1 MVTDVSAATPDMADL
16 VLRLRTAA
24 RETRAIDALSLAVDL
39 LGDEQYANVMLLG
52 AAYQL
57 GAVPLAASTI
67 ERAIRLNGTAVDANI
82 AAFRYGRGAVAD
94 PAVDAG
100 PREQSLDA
108 LVSGRTADLVSYQ
121 SAGYARRYTDTVERV
136 RTREEELLGGE
147 RLTEAVA
154 RYLYKLMAYK
164 DEYEVARLSLAP
176 ELTDSIAAQFGE
188 GARYSYR
195 LHPPV
200 LRALGVKHKISLG
213 PWFRPAFHGLAA
225 MRRLR
230 GTALDPFGRTEVRR
244 IERGLIT
251 EYEALVGEVL
261 DGLTADNLEVAVE
274 LLSLPDLV
282 RGYEQIKLDNVAIF
296 HARKAELL
304 EQFLQSA

>member
-1 MVTDVSAATPDMADL
+1 MADL
-16 VLRLRTAA
+16 VSRLRVAC
-24 RETRAIDALSLAVDL
+24 RETRAIDALSMAVDL

-67 ERAIRLNGTAVDANI
+67 EMAIQLNGTAVDANI
-82 AAFRYGRGAVAD
+82 AAFRHGRSVVASPVVD
-94 PAVDAG
+94 DGPAD
-100 PREQSLDA
+100 QSLDA
-108 LVSGRTADLVSYQ
+108 LVSGRAADLVAYQ
-121 SAGYARRYTDTVERV
+121 SAAYARRYTGTVERV
-136 RTREEELLGGE
+136 RSQEESLLGSE
-147 RLTEAVA
+147 QLTEAVA

-176 ELTDSIAAQFGE
+176 ELKDSIAAQFGA

-200 LRALGVKHKISLG
+200 LRAMGLKHKISLG
-213 PWFRPAFHGLAA
+213 PWFRPAFHGLAG

-230 GTALDPFGRTEVRR
+230 GTAVDPFGRAEVRR
-244 IERGLIT
+244 VERALIT
-251 EYEALVGEVL
+251 EYEQLVDEVL
-261 DGLTADNLEVAVE
+261 SGLTAHNLEAAVE

-282 RGYEQIKLDNVAIF
+282 RGYEQIKLDNVAAY
-296 HARKAELL
+296 HVRKAELL